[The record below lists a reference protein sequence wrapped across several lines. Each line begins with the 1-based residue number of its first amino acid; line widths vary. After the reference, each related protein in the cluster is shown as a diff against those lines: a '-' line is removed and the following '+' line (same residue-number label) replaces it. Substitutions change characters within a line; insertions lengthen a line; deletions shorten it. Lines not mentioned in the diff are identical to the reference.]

1 MGRRRDVVSG
11 VDFARRVAA
20 WGLWRVGSLRVYQ
33 PILPRQV
40 VGLCYHVVTDRVPPH
55 VVHLERFKTPAE
67 FERDLVWL
75 KRNRRLVSFGEA
87 LAEYESGRRR
97 AKPPV
102 LVSFDD
108 GYAECFSVIRPL
120 LLEHGIP
127 AVFFITRDFIDNR
140 RLFYRNKVSLA
151 IEALKGMEVGRAEE
165 LAREFTGAPAE
176 GLVAWLRARTF
187 YDDALLDD
195 FCARAGVDVAAY
207 LAERR
212 PFMTAD
218 QVRQLAAD
226 GFTIGG
232 HTLAHPY
239 LHSLRTA
246 EEVEMQIV
254 ESCRFAAGFGGGGR
268 TPFAFPFRGDGL
280 DRGLLRRILDE
291 NPWIGPLFDVRGV
304 NDDAEFIA
312 NRVIADTRPAPGSAS
327 SNVPDLLRVAYRE
340 AVYFRCSGRPATA
353 HDVSAVPPA
362 SEFLAR
368 P

>member
-1 MGRRRDVVSG
+1 MTTG
-11 VDFARRVAA
+11 VELARRVAA
-20 WGLWRVGSLRVYQ
+20 AALWRVGSLRVYQ
-33 PILPRQV
+33 PLLRRPV

-55 VVHLERFKTPAE
+55 VVHLDRFKTPAE

-75 KRNRRLVSFGEA
+75 KRNRRLVSFPEA
-87 LAEYESGRRR
+87 LAEYESGRVR

-120 LLEHGIP
+120 LLEHKIP

-151 IEALKGMEVGRAEE
+151 IEALKGMEAGRAEE
-165 LAREFTGAPAE
+165 LALEFTDGPAE

-187 YDDALLDD
+187 YDDGLLDD
-195 FCARAGVDVAAY
+195 FCARAGVDLAAY

-212 PFMTAD
+212 PFMTAE

-239 LHSLRTA
+239 LHALRTP
-246 EEVEMQIV
+246 EEVETQIV
-254 ESCRFAAGFGGGGR
+254 ESCRYAAEFNGEGR
-268 TPFAFPFRGDGL
+268 IPFAFPFRGDGL
-280 DRGLLRRILDE
+280 DREHLRRILDE

-312 NRVIADTRPAPGSAS
+312 NRVIADTRPAPGSAA
-327 SNVPDLLRVAYRE
+327 SNVPGLLRTAYRE
-340 AVYFRCSGRPATA
+340 AVYFRYSARTATA
-353 HDVSAVPPA
+353 QEVPAVPPV
-362 SEFLAR
+362 SEFLAA

>member
-1 MGRRRDVVSG
+1 MTTG
-11 VDFARRVAA
+11 VELARRVAA
-20 WGLWRVGSLRVYQ
+20 AALWRVGSLRVYQ
-33 PILPRQV
+33 PLLRKPV

-55 VVHLERFKTPAE
+55 VVHLDRFKTPAE

-75 KRNRRLVSFGEA
+75 KRNRRLVSFPEA
-87 LAEYESGRRR
+87 LAEYESGRAR
-97 AKPPV
+97 ATPPV

-151 IEALKGMEVGRAEE
+151 IEALKEMASGRRED
-165 LAREFTGAPAE
+165 LAREFTGAPAG
-176 GLVAWLRARTF
+176 GLVDWLRARTF

-195 FCARAGVDVAAY
+195 FCARAGVDLAAY

-239 LHSLRTA
+239 LHALRTP
-246 EEVEMQIV
+246 EEVETQIV

-268 TPFAFPFRGDGL
+268 IPFAFPFRGDGL
-280 DRGLLRRILDE
+280 DRGHLRRILDE

-312 NRVIADTRPAPGSAS
+312 NRVIADTRPAPGAAS

-340 AVYFRCSGRPATA
+340 AVYFRYSARAATA
-353 HDVSAVPPA
+353 REVPAVPPV
-362 SEFLAR
+362 SEFLAA